1 MFTQKPSRR
10 AQPAVRSL
18 ARTLTRCL
26 ALALPA
32 LAIATL
38 VSFVPGPVMAA
49 GVALGPTVKEVIE
62 FTRIV
67 EPTNLDEDALREQVS
82 PDGQRAFI
90 TTRKADVA
98 ADKNLFEILLLDV
111 AADHLAAGRP
121 LAPQRLLT
129 IEARRDSDYF
139 DPSIQDARW
148 VGNHTIAFRGRVQGQ
163 PIQVY
168 ALDTTTRKMTQLTF
182 EAHGLVSFDVSDDLR
197 RVVYVAPVPHPARS
211 PGAQS
216 VVVGN
221 HSFWSV
227 NFGQNDLRAQQ
238 RRYRYLVAEAGS
250 HDAARPLGADFA
262 ESSGRYPR
270 VSISPD
276 GRWAVLPRYEPDRQL
291 AWGRLY
297 PVVGQNNARFAPA
310 LAQDPLSYYSR
321 PYSYVT
327 RRQVAYRLSDG
338 LERVVVDAPDDSR
351 QGTTSQSRRDRLW
364 RADGSSVVIAGTFLP
379 PGSVEDGARKTSSH
393 IIEYWPDSGRWK
405 AIAALENLLIA
416 AHPLAGTRDGFVAVD
431 GGKRRRFERTADGDW
446 RELNGDVR
454 PQDAGTSGSSAQA
467 AWTLTFDEASN
478 SPPDVV
484 ATGPAGRHL
493 KLTNLNPQ
501 YSPASWGTMRPY
513 AWKDAAGRSWDG
525 GLMVP
530 SNFDPTVRHALVI
543 QTYDFSPARFYLD
556 GPNSYYGGS
565 TSGFAG
571 RAFLRENILVLALPW
586 SASSGPSNGEHEAI
600 GAFIDGVRAA
610 IDTLVREGSVDRER
624 IGIIGWSATGERVLN
639 LVTFSDAPIRAASI
653 HDGDANTLFS
663 MTVTY
668 AVKDGIQSRKE
679 ATNQG
684 SPFGESLA
692 RWVRNDPSLHTDCV
706 NAALRIESYGP
717 LVQNNW
723 DLYALLRRQYK
734 PAEMVVIP
742 GGAHSLSQ
750 PGERMISLQG
760 NVDWYRFWLQ
770 GEERSEV
777 VLAGETDATLK
788 DQYARWRQMAQLK
801 RADDAK
807 SRCERV
813 TSGGA
818 F

>member
-1 MFTQKPSRR
+1 MSTQKPSLR
-10 AQPAVRSL
+10 ARLAVSL
-18 ARTLTRCL
+18 LASVLTRFL
-26 ALALPA
+26 ALALVALLLYLSSPA
-32 LAIATL
+32 
-38 VSFVPGPVMAA
+38 GAA
-49 GVALGPTVKEVIE
+49 ADSALGPTVKDVIE

-67 EPTNLDEDALREQVS
+67 EPTDLDEDALRDQTS
-82 PDGQRAFI
+82 PDGLQAFI
-90 TTRKADVA
+90 TTRRADVT
-98 ADKNLFEILLLDV
+98 ADTNLFDILLLDV
-111 AADHLAAGRP
+111 APDHLAAGRQH
-121 LAPQRLLT
+121 APQRLLT
-129 IEARRDSDYF
+129 IEAQRDSDYF

-148 VGNHTIAFRGRVQGQ
+148 VGNRTIAFRGRLQGQ

-168 ALDTTTRKMTQLTF
+168 ALDIATKKLTQLTF
-182 EAHGLVSFDVSDDLR
+182 EPHGLVSFDVSSDLR
-197 RVVYVAPVPHPARS
+197 RVLFVAAVPNPAMR

-221 HSFWSV
+221 NSFWSV
-227 NFGQNDLRAQQ
+227 KFGQNDLRAQQ
-238 RRYRYLVAEAGS
+238 RRYRYMVAEAGS
-250 HDAARPLGADFA
+250 QAPARALGAEFA

-276 GRWAVLPRYEPDRQL
+276 GRWAVVPRYEPDRQL
-291 AWGRLY
+291 DWGRQYSL
-297 PVVGQNNARFAPA
+297 VGQNNARFAPA
-310 LAQDPLSYYSR
+310 LVQDPLSYYSR

-338 LERVVVDAPDDSR
+338 VEQVVVDAPDDSR
-351 QGTTSQSRRDRLW
+351 QGTTSQSRIDRLW
-364 RADGSSVVIAGTFLP
+364 RADGSSVIIAGTFLP
-379 PGSVEDGARKTSSH
+379 PQAVEDAARKTSSH

-405 AIAALENLLIA
+405 VIAALDNLLIA
-416 AHPLAGTRDGFVAVD
+416 AHSLPGTLDGFVAID
-431 GGKRRRFERTADGDW
+431 GGKRRRFERGADGGW
-446 RELNGDVR
+446 RELTGEVR
-454 PQDAGTSGSSAQA
+454 PNVAAGGRRSLPT
-467 AWTLTFDEASN
+467 AWSLRFDEASN
-478 SPPDVV
+478 TPPDVV
-484 ATGPAGRHL
+484 ATGPAGEHVR
-493 KLTNLNPQ
+493 LTNLNPQ
-501 YSPASWGTMRPY
+501 YSAASWGTMRPY
-513 AWKDAAGRSWDG
+513 AWKDAKGRAWNG

-530 SNFDPTVRHALVI
+530 SYFDPTVKHALVI
-543 QTYDFSPARFYLD
+543 QTYDFSPERFYLD

-586 SASSGPSNGEHEAI
+586 SASSGPPNGEHEAI
-600 GAFIDGVRAA
+600 GAFIDGVRAG

-624 IGIIGWSATGERVLN
+624 IGIMGWSATGERVLN

-653 HDGDANTLFS
+653 LDGDANTLFS

-684 SPFGESLA
+684 GPFGESLP

-706 NAALRIESYGP
+706 KAALRIETYGP
-717 LVQNNW
+717 MVQNNW

-734 PAEMVVIP
+734 PAEMIVFP

-770 GEERSEV
+770 GEERSNV
-777 VLAGETDATLK
+777 VLAAETDTVLK
-788 DQYARWRQMAQLK
+788 EQYARWRHMADLK
-801 RADDAK
+801 RAEDSK